1 MKRMFYAAHT
11 PGSPPLLSIS
21 LSSRSPLF
29 RALAHLVFLDTRPPN
44 SPPLSLPHCLSLSL
58 SRIGVYLLPTA
69 FPVILS
75 EHRRPGRELLL
86 TRDRVTSLV
95 PGSRVLPCNTCLLLR
110 LCVRARS
117 GTMSLR
123 PCHGLWCLWWMGKY
137 VIKISWLIWNT
148 SMLLCRVSILFHE
161 NLFTV
166 KLFFLNLNFYLIT
179 YRYSIAFC

>member
-11 PGSPPLLSIS
+11 PGSPPPSQS
-21 LSSRSPLF
+21 LSLLVRLSFARWPTSF
-29 RALAHLVFLDTRPPN
+29 SSIRGHLTL
-44 SPPLSLPHCLSLSL
+44 PPLSLPHCLSLSL

-117 GTMSLR
+117 RTMSLR

-148 SMLLCRVSILFHE
+148 SMLLRRVSILFHE

>member
-11 PGSPPLLSIS
+11 PGPLPQSP
-21 LSSRSPLF
+21 SSRSPLF
-29 RALAHLVFLDTRPPN
+29 RALAHLVFLDTRSPN
-44 SPPLSLPHCLSLSL
+44 SHRPSSLPPSLSL
-58 SRIGVYLLPTA
+58 TLEYRSIYLLPTA

-117 GTMSLR
+117 GTARLR
-123 PCHGLWCLWWMGKY
+123 TCHG
-137 VIKISWLIWNT
+137 WL
-148 SMLLCRVSILFHE
+148 S
-161 NLFTV
+161 TV
-166 KLFFLNLNFYLIT
+166 GDIYLIHIIIS
-179 YRYSIAFC
+179 RLDFVNFWWSSIRLCVN

>member
-1 MKRMFYAAHT
+1 MFYAAHT
-11 PGSPPLLSIS
+11 PGSLSPLPSSQSLS

-29 RALAHLVFLDTRPPN
+29 RVLAHLVFLDTRPPN
-44 SPPLSLPHCLSLSL
+44 SLPPSLFLAASLSLP
-58 SRIGVYLLPTA
+58 RIGVYLLPTA

-117 GTMSLR
+117 GTMRLR
-123 PCHGLWCLWWMGKY
+123 SCHGLRCPPWMGK
-137 VIKISWLIWNT
+137 
-148 SMLLCRVSILFHE
+148 
-161 NLFTV
+161 
-166 KLFFLNLNFYLIT
+166 
-179 YRYSIAFC
+179 

>member
-11 PGSPPLLSIS
+11 PGSLSPLPSSQSLS

-44 SPPLSLPHCLSLSL
+44 SLPPSLFLAASLSLP
-58 SRIGVYLLPTA
+58 RIGVYLLPTA

-117 GTMSLR
+117 GTMRLR
-123 PCHGLWCLWWMGKY
+123 SCHGLRCPPWMGKY
-137 VIKISWLIWNT
+137 IIKIS
-148 SMLLCRVSILFHE
+148 
-161 NLFTV
+161 
-166 KLFFLNLNFYLIT
+166 
-179 YRYSIAFC
+179 